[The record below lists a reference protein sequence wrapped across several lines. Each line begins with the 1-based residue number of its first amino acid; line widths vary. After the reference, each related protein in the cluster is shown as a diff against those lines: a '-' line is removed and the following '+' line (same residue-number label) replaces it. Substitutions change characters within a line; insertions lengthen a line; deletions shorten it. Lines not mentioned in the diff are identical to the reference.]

1 MWKKQTL
8 AAHRQGGFYGMW
20 RKGIVAKIF
29 GNKYI
34 CHHTHETAFKIFI
47 AARQSFHKT
56 KVAIVERIITQ
67 THLLIYN
74 CMFGISFGGG

>member
-1 MWKKQTL
+1 MHTD
-8 AAHRQGGFYGMW
+8 RVVFMVCEG
-20 RKGIVAKIF
+20 KGLLQNF

-56 KVAIVERIITQ
+56 KVAIVEHIIIE